1 MSHTYTY
8 SGGSGTT
15 SGSMTDIVQTAY
27 NEYIRLQFKPRPIF
41 DSLAA
46 AQRVNVG
53 RAPRRGDVAS
63 FTIFEALPAATTALT
78 ETSDIDAVGMDE
90 TQKTISVSEYGRAVI
105 TTLPLEALSYIDVD
119 RAKAAVVAQ
128 NMKQSLDLIARV
140 AFDAEVGSDY
150 VAYGN
155 SRTAINTIPDNDT
168 LSAAMVRRTF
178 TTLRSAN
185 VPFYEGPEGGN
196 AYVAVCHPHCLHD
209 LKAETGSGS
218 WRNALE
224 YKDSLDNGLFTGEV
238 GMFEG
243 FRFVDSTN
251 CQLQADQTA
260 GTTVSTAAGN
270 TYDVYTNYFVGAD
283 AVGKAVGVDAL
294 LVVGPITDTLKRFFP
309 LGWYALI
316 GYGAIRPESLHK
328 VYTVSSVGDNS

>member
-1 MSHTYTY
+1 MAHTYTY
-8 SGGSGTT
+8 SGGSGST

-41 DSLAA
+41 DSLAQ
-46 AQRVNVG
+46 AQGVNVG

-78 ETSDIDAVGMDE
+78 ETSDIDAVGMSE
-90 TQKTISVSEYGRAVI
+90 TQKTISVSEYGRSVI

-128 NMKQSLDLIARV
+128 NMKQSLDLIARA
-140 AFDAEVGSDY
+140 AFDAEVGSSY
-150 VAYGN
+150 ITYGN
-155 SRTAINTIPDNDT
+155 NRTAINTIASGDT
-168 LSAAMVRRTF
+168 LSATLVRQTF

-196 AYVAVCHPHCLHD
+196 AYVAVCHPHSLHD
-209 LKAETGSGS
+209 LKTETGSGS

-243 FRFVDSTN
+243 FRFIDSTN
-251 CQLQADQTA
+251 AQLQADQSA
-260 GTTVSTAAGN
+260 GTSVSTAVGN
-270 TYDVYTNYFVGAD
+270 TYDIYTNYFVGAD
-283 AVGKAVGVDAL
+283 AVGKAVGVDAH

-316 GYGAIRPESLHK
+316 GYGAVRPESLHK
-328 VYTVSSVGDNS
+328 VYTVSSVGANS

>member
-1 MSHTYTY
+1 MAHTYTY
-8 SGGSGTT
+8 SGGSGSTA
-15 SGSMTDIVQTAY
+15 GSMTDIVQTAY
-27 NEYIRLQFKPRPIF
+27 NEYIRLQFKPQPVF
-41 DSLAA
+41 DSLSQ

-53 RAPRRGDVAS
+53 RAPRRGDQAS
-63 FTIFEALPAATTALT
+63 FTIFQALPAATTALT
-78 ETSDIDAVGMDE
+78 ETSDIDAVGMSE
-90 TQKTISVSEYGRAVI
+90 TQKTVSVNEYGRAVI

-128 NMKQSLDLIARV
+128 NMKQSLDLIARA
-140 AFDAEVGSDY
+140 AFDAETGASY
-150 VAYGN
+150 VSYGAN
-155 SRTAINTIPDNDT
+155 RTAINTIPDDDT
-168 LSAAMVRRTF
+168 LSAAMVRQTF
-178 TTLRSAN
+178 TTLRAAN
-185 VPFYEGPEGGN
+185 VPFFEGPEGGN
-196 AYVAVCHPHCLHD
+196 AFVAVSHPHCLHD
-209 LKAETGSGS
+209 LKAETGAGS

-243 FRFVDSTN
+243 FRFIDSTN

-260 GTTVSTAAGN
+260 GTTVSTATGN
-270 TYDVYTNYFVGAD
+270 TYDVYTNYFLGADAIGKAVGAD
-283 AVGKAVGVDAL
+283 AH

-328 VYTVSSVGDNS
+328 VYTVSSVGANS

>member
-1 MSHTYTY
+1 
-8 SGGSGTT
+8 
-15 SGSMTDIVQTAY
+15 
-27 NEYIRLQFKPRPIF
+27 
-41 DSLAA
+41 
-46 AQRVNVG
+46 
-53 RAPRRGDVAS
+53 
-63 FTIFEALPAATTALT
+63 TTALT
-78 ETSDIDAVGMDE
+78 ETSDIDAVGMTE
-90 TQKTISVSEYGRAVI
+90 TQKTVSVSEYGRAVI

-128 NMKQSLDLIARV
+128 NMKQSLDLIARA
-140 AFDAEVGSDY
+140 AFDAEVGADY
-150 VAYGN
+150 ITYGSN
-155 SRTAINTIPDNDT
+155 RTAINTIPDEDT
-168 LSAAMVRRTF
+168 LSAAMVRQTF
-178 TTLRSAN
+178 TTLRSAD

-196 AYVAVCHPHCLHD
+196 AYVAVSHPHCLHD
-209 LKAETGSGS
+209 LKAETGEGS

-243 FRFVDSTN
+243 FRFIDSTN

-260 GTTVSTAAGN
+260 GTTVSTAVGN

-283 AVGKAVGVDAL
+283 AIGKAVGADAH

-328 VYTVSSVGDNS
+328 VYSVSSVGENS

>member
-1 MSHTYTY
+1 MSHVYTY
-8 SGGSGTT
+8 SGGSGSTA
-15 SGSMTDIVQTAY
+15 GSMTDIVQTAY
-27 NEYIRLQFKPRPIF
+27 NEYIRLQFKPQPIF
-41 DSLAA
+41 DALAQ

-53 RAPRRGDVAS
+53 RAPRRGDTAS
-63 FTIFEALPAATTALT
+63 FTIFQALAAATTALT
-78 ETSDIDAVGMDE
+78 ETSDIDAVGMTE
-90 TQKTISVSEYGRAVI
+90 TQKTVSVSEYGRAVI

-119 RAKAAVVAQ
+119 RAKAAVIAQ
-128 NMKQSLDLIARV
+128 NMKQSLDLIARA
-140 AFDAEVGSDY
+140 AFDAEVGADY
-150 VAYGN
+150 ITYGSN
-155 SRTAINTIPDNDT
+155 RTAINTIPDDDV
-168 LSAAMVRRTF
+168 LSAAMARQTF
-178 TTLRSAN
+178 TTLRSAD

-243 FRFVDSTN
+243 FRFIDSTN

-260 GTTVSTAAGN
+260 GTTVSTSVGN

-283 AVGKAVGVDAL
+283 AIGKAVGVDAH

>member
-1 MSHTYTY
+1 MSHVYTY
-8 SGGSGTT
+8 SGGSGSTA
-15 SGSMTDIVQTAY
+15 GSMTDIVQTAY
-27 NEYIRLQFKPRPIF
+27 NEYIRLQFKPQPIF
-41 DSLAA
+41 DALAQ

-53 RAPRRGDVAS
+53 RAPRRGDTAS
-63 FTIFEALPAATTALT
+63 FTIFQALAAATTALT
-78 ETSDIDAVGMDE
+78 ETSDIDAVGMTE
-90 TQKTISVSEYGRAVI
+90 TQKTVSVSEYGRAVI

-119 RAKAAVVAQ
+119 RAKAAVIAQ
-128 NMKQSLDLIARV
+128 NMKQSLDLIARA
-140 AFDAEVGSDY
+140 AFDAEAGA
-150 VAYGN
+150 AYITFGAD
-155 SRTAINTIPDNDT
+155 RTAINTIPDDDT
-168 LSAAMVRRTF
+168 LSAAMVRKTF
-178 TTLRSAN
+178 TTLRSSD

-196 AYVAVCHPHCLHD
+196 AYVAVSHPHCLHD

-243 FRFVDSTN
+243 FRFIDSTN

-283 AVGKAVGVDAL
+283 AIGKAVGVDAQ

-309 LGWYALI
+309 LGWYGLL

-328 VYTVSSVGDNS
+328 VYTVSSVGANS